1 MRVRSREAWLLATA
15 EATRPVSEPI
25 RITRDLLTVL
35 LERAADAEPQSVT
48 ISLATSPAT
57 ELEWESD
64 PREMEGPVFSHFYM
78 PEAGRST
85 GAVFGV
91 DLAVSPGRTQGR
103 FVSHPDGDP
112 SVSVT
117 DDLHAVV
124 FVAVPPW
131 TDADVVPYDRSGR
144 QHSLEIL
151 EAAPP
156 DESVP

>member
-1 MRVRSREAWLLATA
+1 MNQQ
-15 EATRPVSEPI
+15 PI

-35 LERAADAEPQSVT
+35 LERAAEAEPESVT
-48 ISLATSPAT
+48 ISLATTPG
-57 ELEWESD
+57 EDLVWESGSRSVD
-64 PREMEGPVFSHFYM
+64 GPVFTHFYM

-112 SVSVT
+112 ALGTT

-131 TDADVVPYDRSGR
+131 EDADVVPYDRSGR
-144 QHSLEIL
+144 QHTLEIL
-151 EAAPP
+151 DAAPP
-156 DESVP
+156 EESLP